1 MVKTILR
8 ARNFYEVKFN
18 TDSSPLLM
26 WVNPD
31 PTVFNNS
38 TDWNY
43 ESINTKEQMQK
54 IYGNQITQSLK
65 SETGK
70 TFGRIVRF
78 SCSAK
83 L

>member
-8 ARNFYEVKFN
+8 AIFFYEVQFN
-18 TDSSPLLM
+18 MNSSPPLM

-31 PTVFNNS
+31 PAVVNNS
-38 TDWNY
+38 DDWNY
-43 ESINTKEQMQK
+43 ESVNKERMQK
-54 IYGNQITQSLK
+54 FYGNQLTESLK
-65 SETGK
+65 SEAGK